1 MQKFA
6 RQPALILNLWPVYRP
21 RLAPLGVGGWGGW
34 AVLQGL
40 SRPPLALPV
49 ASTRGQGA
57 DISQK
62 ALPGFV
68 DTADLGPGLEQAGSP
83 SQAGGF
89 RVWNLCVWR
98 GMVLRVHPRPT
109 RAGCHCDFLEVPRL
123 TKSRAEAELPVSL
136 GPKRPRARNAT
147 LELII
152 DQGRSGEEAPPQ
164 LGGVPGP
171 CRAPGVWERGSRAQ
185 GGSPVGTGQSSLTL
199 WDCPITSRT
208 G

>member
-21 RLAPLGVGGWGGW
+21 RLAPLGVGGWGGCW
-34 AVLQGL
+34 AVQGL

-68 DTADLGPGLEQAGSP
+68 GTADLGPGLEQAGSH

-89 RVWNLCVWR
+89 RVWNVCV
-98 GMVLRVHPRPT
+98 
-109 RAGCHCDFLEVPRL
+109 AGDG
-123 TKSRAEAELPVSL
+123 AESSSSPLPGRVSL
-136 GPKRPRARNAT
+136 RLSRGPAADK
-147 LELII
+147 E
-152 DQGRSGEEAPPQ
+152 
-164 LGGVPGP
+164 PG
-171 CRAPGVWERGSRAQ
+171 
-185 GGSPVGTGQSSLTL
+185 
-199 WDCPITSRT
+199 
-208 G
+208 